1 MENTQNT
8 GAVITNQTYT
18 PPKMWKD
25 LTDSE
30 KIERMRE
37 IIKQMQYQISTCQ
50 GNTQDLKNDFQN
62 HAHIDGKIMKD
73 VKAFNNCGMGLL
85 GAKSALSRED
95 ETLGSVFF

>member
-1 MENTQNT
+1 MENSQNI
-8 GAVITNQTYT
+8 GAVSSSQTYT

-25 LTDSE
+25 LTDSK

-62 HAHIDGKIMKD
+62 HAHLDGKIMKD
-73 VKAFNNCGMGLL
+73 VKTLNNCGLGLA
-85 GAKSALSRED
+85 GAKSAFLRED
-95 ETLGSVFF
+95 ESLGSVFF